1 MDFTTP
7 QTRAGK
13 KFMSDI
19 QSGYIFVPSE
29 GTNRLTSPKLNRALS
44 GAVISPSFIS
54 SKPAVSGPSSG
65 DQLIMLKADGTY
77 ARVPATAFGGGGGG
91 GGDMFKA
98 VYDTNGNGIVDT
110 CDALPW
116 TAVTGKPT
124 VFPPDSTAELV
135 AHKGVANGYAALDAT
150 GKVPTAELPAFGTG
164 DMTKAVYDTNGN
176 NVVDTCDSL
185 AWGKL
190 TSVPSTFSP
199 SAHASTH
206 LDNGSDPVPVAT
218 TIRTGS
224 LRILSGSA
232 TQYLDGSGNWSTPA
246 PAGTVNPGT
255 YTAFSYQANWS
266 ENSTARYRVET
277 NGTFQKIVFK
287 GSIKKAATF
296 TTNLAA
302 ILPAGAR
309 PSDTRRFTLSGQ
321 ETNVSTPD
329 EMLYTCTIDT
339 SGNMNVFPV
348 IRAVDVW
355 PVWSNLQTIFLDG
368 VSFEL

>member
-1 MDFTTP
+1 
-7 QTRAGK
+7 
-13 KFMSDI
+13 MSDI
-19 QSGYIFVPSE
+19 TLGYIFVPTD
-29 GTNRLTSPKLNRALS
+29 GTNRLTSMKLNRLGR
-44 GAVISPSFIS
+44 GAVINPSFVS

-98 VYDTNGNGIVDT
+98 VYDTNGNGIVDNAET
-110 CDALPW
+110 AQAVPW
-116 TAVTGKPT
+116 ANVTGKPAT
-124 VFPPDSTAELV
+124 FPPDATAEKV
-135 AHKGVANGYAALDAT
+135 ANKGVANGYAALDAT
-150 GKVPTAELPAFGTG
+150 GKVPVAELPPFGTG

-218 TIRTGS
+218 TLRTGS

-302 ILPAGAR
+302 ILPVGAR

-321 ETNVSTPD
+321 ETNTSPD
-329 EMLYTCTIDT
+329 ECLYTGVIDI
-339 SGNMNVFPV
+339 SGNFNIYPV
-348 IRAVDVW
+348 IRANDVW
-355 PVWSNLQTIFLDG
+355 QTFSNLQTVFLDG
-368 VSFEL
+368 VSF

>member
-1 MDFTTP
+1 
-7 QTRAGK
+7 
-13 KFMSDI
+13 MSDI

-98 VYDTNGNGIVDT
+98 VYDTNGNGIVDNAET
-110 CDALPW
+110 AQAVPW
-116 TAVTGKPT
+116 ANVTGKPAT
-124 VFPPDSTAELV
+124 FPPDSTAML
-135 AHKGVANGYAALDAT
+135 KS
-150 GKVPTAELPAFGTG
+150 
-164 DMTKAVYDTNGN
+164 VYDTNNDGISDHAALA
-176 NVVDTCDSL
+176 DTAPWTGIS
-185 AWGKL
+185 GKPA
-190 TSVPSTFSP
+190 SFSP

-218 TIRTGS
+218 TLRSGS

-255 YTAFSYQANWS
+255 YTTFSYQANWS

-302 ILPAGAR
+302 ILPVGAR

-321 ETNVSTPD
+321 ETNTSPD
-329 EMLYTCTIDT
+329 ECLYTGVIDT
-339 SGNMNVFPV
+339 SGNFNIYPV
-348 IRAVDVW
+348 IRANDVW
-355 PVWSNLQTIFLDG
+355 QTFSNLQTVFLDG

>member
-1 MDFTTP
+1 
-7 QTRAGK
+7 
-13 KFMSDI
+13 MSDI
-19 QSGYIFVPSE
+19 TLGYIFVPTD
-29 GTNRLTSPKLNRALS
+29 GTNRLTSMKLNRLGR
-44 GAVISPSFIS
+44 GAVINPSFVS

-98 VYDTNGNGIVDT
+98 VYDTNGNGVVDT

-150 GKVPTAELPAFGTG
+150 GKVPVAELPAFGTG
-164 DMTKAVYDTNGN
+164 DMTKVVYDTNN
-176 NVVDTCDSL
+176 NGVVDTCDSL
-185 AWGKL
+185 AWAKL
-190 TSVPSTFSP
+190 TGVPATFPPDSTAMLKSVYDTNNDGISDHAALADTAPWTGISGKPASFSP

-218 TIRTGS
+218 TLRSGS

-277 NGTFQKIVFK
+277 NGTFQK
-287 GSIKKAATF
+287 
-296 TTNLAA
+296 
-302 ILPAGAR
+302 
-309 PSDTRRFTLSGQ
+309 
-321 ETNVSTPD
+321 
-329 EMLYTCTIDT
+329 
-339 SGNMNVFPV
+339 
-348 IRAVDVW
+348 
-355 PVWSNLQTIFLDG
+355 
-368 VSFEL
+368 